1 MKTSVIKL
9 EQNAPLFI
17 GIHIMNEQNIGNLP
31 LIDKYGDLTGV
42 ITERHI
48 AFLLSDTKQN
58 IKVKV
63 KDIMTPKVITCTTSQ
78 TIGNALE
85 IICKE
90 GFRRIPV
97 ADNGS
102 LVGYFTVKDLLSYF
116 VQDKIVNL
124 FKEHQIKPIFDEKVS
139 SIMKTPV
146 ITTEPEASIT
156 EVAKVL
162 KKKNIGALP
171 VVENQKLV
179 GIITEHDI
187 VRAME
192 FENS

>member
-1 MKTSVIKL
+1 
-9 EQNAPLFI
+9 
-17 GIHIMNEQNIGNLP
+17 
-31 LIDKYGDLTGV
+31 
-42 ITERHI
+42 
-48 AFLLSDTKQN
+48 
-58 IKVKV
+58 
-63 KDIMTPKVITCTTSQ
+63 
-78 TIGNALE
+78 
-85 IICKE
+85 
-90 GFRRIPV
+90 
-97 ADNGS
+97 
-102 LVGYFTVKDLLSYF
+102 
-116 VQDKIVNL
+116 
-124 FKEHQIKPIFDEKVS
+124 
-139 SIMKTPV
+139 MKTPV